1 MEVNAS
7 SISIKKWG
15 GISIALL
22 LSFEFLVFP
31 WLDWLDSSKN
41 ELKSL
46 EKIVVKQESLLA
58 SDKQVQ
64 NNSES
69 IAANLSDFSQLPTLD
84 KNQDPAL
91 LWLQV
96 IDAAVERYELSINN
110 KAPFREVKIN
120 DAYSVYAGRL
130 NVSGSYNEVLNL
142 LYELEN
148 VKKGNRVRQVS
159 FSRTKATP
167 DKVTANIEFVRVFKR
182 S

>member
-1 MEVNAS
+1 MNTS

-15 GISIALL
+15 LLLIALL
-22 LSFEFLVFP
+22 LSFEFLIFP
-31 WLDWLDSSKN
+31 WLDWLDASKS
-41 ELKSL
+41 ELQSL
-46 EKIVVKQESLLA
+46 EKIVAKQESLLS
-58 SDKQVQ
+58 SDKEMQ

-69 IAANLSDFSQLPTLD
+69 IVANLSEFSELPTLAKD
-84 KNQDPAL
+84 QEPAL

-96 IDAAVERYELSINN
+96 IDSAVARYELNINN

-148 VKKGNRVRQVS
+148 IKQGNRVRQVS

>member
-1 MEVNAS
+1 MNAS

>member
-15 GISIALL
+15 LLLIALL
-22 LSFEFLVFP
+22 LSLEFLIFP
-31 WLDWLDSSKN
+31 WLDWLDANKS
-41 ELKSL
+41 ELQSL
-46 EKIVVKQESLLA
+46 EKIVAKQESLLA
-58 SDKQVQ
+58 SDEQRR

-69 IAANLSDFSQLPTLD
+69 FAANLSDFSELPILD
-84 KNQDPAL
+84 NNQDPAL

-96 IDAAVERYELSINN
+96 IDAAVERYELNINN

-148 VKKGNRVRQVS
+148 IKEGNRVRQVS
-159 FSRTKATP
+159 FTRTKATP
-167 DKVTANIEFVRVFKR
+167 DRVTANIEFVRVFKK